1 MILQKLLI
9 IFGGLLCSAVL
20 AACQPA
26 ARTTALPTRAYQT
39 AVTESTAT
47 PAPAEP
53 ALTAATA
60 APSVTPAPSRTPS
73 PALLPSASPT
83 QEFTSTVRPIQGPE
97 PLGQLPADDG
107 TEQIAFPAPDDPL
120 ESWASLYDPAALQD
134 VQWSEYSG
142 QIDGSQP
149 GSPAGITFRYPAEWV
164 VAGSASTRR
173 ITVQNAQVDSGQPQG
188 NNLKLEILH
197 QPARPN
203 ISSEQAGDFRTYPVE
218 IAGSPGL
225 LIVYTQDPERTQV
238 LSAIFRHGEAW
249 YIAAGRIN
257 LLQPDSAR
265 VDRWRAV
272 LFAMFQS
279 IQVIEP

>member
-1 MILQKLLI
+1 MLQKSLI
-9 IFGGLLCSAVL
+9 IFGGLLCGAVL
-20 AACQPA
+20 TACQPA
-26 ARTTALPTRAYQT
+26 ASTAALPTRAYQT
-39 AVTESTAT
+39 ALTESTAT
-47 PAPAEP
+47 PAPVEP

-60 APSVTPAPSRTPS
+60 APSVAPASPRTPS

-83 QEFTSTVRPIQGPE
+83 QAFTSTVTPTQGSK
-97 PLGQLPADDG
+97 PLGQLPADGG

-120 ESWASLYDPAALQD
+120 ASWASLYDPAALQD

-142 QIDGSQP
+142 QINGSQP
-149 GSPAGITFRYPAEWV
+149 GSPAGITFRYPAEWE
-164 VAGSASTRR
+164 VAGNVSARR
-173 ITVQNAQVDSGQPQG
+173 ITVQNTVADPGQPQG
-188 NNLKLEILH
+188 DNLKLEILH

-203 ISSEQAGDFRTYPVE
+203 ISSKQAGDFRTYPVE

-257 LLQPDSAR
+257 LVQPDSGY

-272 LFAMFQS
+272 VFAMFQS